1 MRFSSLVVALSMLV
15 SSPPAAIADPLS
27 AEQELF
33 VTVTLASLVVPIK
46 CDGYEMIGGGLR
58 RFGDAAGVVDGDR
71 LIRAVIAAFSAANG
85 GAYDR
90 DDLVPEVTRKLNEV
104 GVQIPKDG
112 KFKSFCKKW
121 GDMLIANH
129 VAQRK

>member
-1 MRFSSLVVALSMLV
+1 MRFSSFVVALSMLV
-15 SSPPAAIADPLS
+15 GSSPAAIADSLS
-27 AEQELF
+27 AEQESF

-90 DDLVPEVTRKLNEV
+90 DDLVPEVTRKLNDV
-104 GVQIPKDG
+104 GVQIPKNG

-121 GDMLIANH
+121 GDGLVANH